1 MKQRNVDEIL
11 RRFNTSND
19 TPQSRQ
25 TVYLATMWDS
35 KKRLEERW
43 GKAEALYKLNKSFR
57 EIEAE
62 LHLPRSSLH
71 RRALAEG
78 WKKGCLLPLVH
89 EMVRLELILQ
99 QLTPIERKAVER
111 EVARRLKL
119 LQLERDDPS
128 DKNPWLARLRR
139 TA

>member
-19 TPQSRQ
+19 TPQGRQ
-25 TVYLATMWDS
+25 TVYLATMWGS
-35 KKRLEERW
+35 KKGLKERW
-43 GKAEALYKLNKSFR
+43 EKAKAMYGINKSFR

-62 LHLPRSSLH
+62 LGLPRSSLH

-78 WKKGCLLPLVH
+78 WKKGFLMPLVH
-89 EMVRLELILQ
+89 EIIRIENLLQ
-99 QLTPIERKAVER
+99 QLTPTQRKAVER
-111 EVARRLKL
+111 EVERMLKIE
-119 LQLERDDPS
+119 QLERDDPS